1 MENQPIFVLTVLA
14 TLPLRTASQGESSIF
29 IEFLKKNNP
38 FLFHQCCVKGGF
50 LFIPNTLFYDLFER
64 SFYN

>member
-29 IEFLKKNNP
+29 IEFLKKNNSS
-38 FLFHQCCVKGGF
+38 LFHQCCVKGGF
-50 LFIPNTLFYDLFER
+50 
-64 SFYN
+64 SFYSQYTFL